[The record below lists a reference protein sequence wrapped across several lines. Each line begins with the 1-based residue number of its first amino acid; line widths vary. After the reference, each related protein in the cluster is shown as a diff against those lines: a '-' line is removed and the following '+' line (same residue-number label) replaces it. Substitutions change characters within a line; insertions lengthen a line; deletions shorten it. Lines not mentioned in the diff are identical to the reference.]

1 MEMDKSIPVCVTG
14 ATGYVAGW
22 IVKRLLDEG
31 FTVHA
36 AVRQPDNKE
45 KTKYLDA
52 LAEKAPGTIKYYQSD
67 LLEEGSYREAIE
79 GCSVVF
85 HTASPFT
92 LNVDNPQKDLID
104 PALEGTRNVL
114 ETVNELPSVERV
126 VVTSSC
132 AAIYGDNADLKKT
145 KNGQFTEKDWNTSSS
160 LKQNP
165 YSYSKTLAEKKAWQ
179 LAKTQDRWKLVVV
192 NPSLVM
198 GPGIN
203 PYATS
208 ESFSIIRQM
217 GDGTMKMGGP
227 DFRIGA
233 VDVRDL
239 ADAHMAAAFLPDAQG
254 RHIISAHDTGFMEIA
269 GILRKKYP
277 DYPLPKK
284 KMPKWLLWLMAPTLG
299 MTLKEVSRTI
309 GKPWHADNS
318 KSIEK
323 LGVSYRPLEET
334 VTAFFQ
340 QMIDSRRFD

>member
-145 KNGQFTEKDWNTSSS
+145 KKGQFTEKDWNTSSS

-284 KMPKWLLWLMAPTLG
+284 KMPKWLLWLIAPTLG
-299 MTLKEVSRTI
+299 MTRKEVSRTI

-318 KSIEK
+318 KSKEK

-340 QMIDSRRFD
+340 QMIDNKRFD